1 MVTTAGTPDR
11 LSQDHMR
18 AMEILKDFQE
28 HLPLTIRRR
37 CLSPFNGPWRPLMDA
52 FVAFEKQAG
61 RSARTIEPPLCSLRE
76 MPANVREYQQRKN
89 TALDPHIGGQVPRI
103 P

>member
-1 MVTTAGTPDR
+1 
-11 LSQDHMR
+11 MR
-18 AMEILKDFQE
+18 AKESLEDFQE

-52 FVAFEKQAG
+52 FVAFEKQTG
-61 RSARTIEPPLCSLRE
+61 RSARTIEPPVLSAGSASKR
-76 MPANVREYQQRKN
+76 PQYQQRKKS
-89 TALDPHIGGQVPRI
+89 ALDPHLGGQFPRI